1 MAQRFMGHDALLA
14 LRHIREGS
22 IDSGMSDSEP
32 SHIPNPTTEPGFD
45 LGHVPPPV
53 APATAR
59 AGTQTGESY
68 RVLARAYRPQTFAQ
82 LIGQDAMVQT
92 LGNAIARDRLAHAFL
107 MTGVRGVG
115 KTSTARL
122 IAKALNCIGP
132 TGDGG
137 PTIDPCGV
145 CSHCTAIAEGRHID
159 VQEMDAA
166 SHTGIDDIR
175 EITDAVRYASVSAR
189 YKIYIIDEVHMLSK
203 QAFNGLLKTLEE
215 PPPHVKFLFAT
226 TEVNKVPVTILSRC
240 QRFDLRRITPD
251 LLSAHFI
258 DILGKEGVAAED
270 AAVRMIA
277 SAAEGSVRDG
287 LSLLDQA
294 IAHAGQDG
302 DGTAGPSARIT
313 AASVRDMLGLSDSSA
328 IRTLFSAILQ
338 GDSSA
343 VIDNIRA
350 QYALGAEPLALVR
363 GIMELTHAIML
374 TKLSR
379 DADPLLSEE
388 DRASVQDWSLKLGN
402 ATLHRV
408 WQLLLKGH
416 QEIIDAPRAL
426 EACEMALLRIMH
438 ASQMPDPGELTILLA
453 QTGSMPSD
461 ASQASQ
467 ASSASVQSHGD
478 TPTIQA
484 DGSPA
489 DGGPAERDPA
499 PSFAPAVPAA
509 DQAPSTPMS
518 PALGPISAICSVPD
532 LIATLE
538 QAGFHQIS
546 RLVQDHLRLVQWDG
560 DSIIYAQT
568 PMLMPNFAHELA
580 QALRMATQRRWHV
593 SATGAQDAA
602 PSLLEQAETEH
613 QAQLAAMRAHPLV
626 DAALKAFPDAHILGS
641 EAAQGGTKLH

>member
-1 MAQRFMGHDALLA
+1 M
-14 LRHIREGS
+14 I
-22 IDSGMSDSEP
+22 DSEP
-32 SHIPNPTTEPGFD
+32 PHIPAPATEPGFD

-53 APATAR
+53 APASAR
-59 AGTQTGESY
+59 GGTLTGEAY
-68 RVLARAYRPQTFAQ
+68 RVLARAYRPQTFAE

-92 LGNAIARDRLAHAFL
+92 LGNAIAQDRLAHAFL

-137 PTIDPCGV
+137 PTIDPCGE

-251 LLSAHFI
+251 LLTTHFT
-258 DILGKEGVAAED
+258 DILAKEGVTAD
-270 AAVRMIA
+270 DSAVRMIA

-294 IAHAGQDG
+294 IAHAGQAVDA
-302 DGTAGPSARIT
+302 AGAGAGIT
-313 AASVRDMLGLSDSSA
+313 AQNVRDMLGLSDSSA
-328 IRTLFSAILQ
+328 IRTLFSAILL
-338 GDSSA
+338 GDSAA
-343 VIDNIRA
+343 VIESIRA

-363 GIMELTHAIML
+363 GIMDMTHAIML

-379 DADPLLSEE
+379 NADPLLSED

-402 ATLHRV
+402 ATLHRL

-438 ASQMPDPGELTILLA
+438 ASQMPDPGELAALLSTSGLSTSGLSTSGLATSGATQANAAAPVAAVQVPASPILADSPILSA
-453 QTGSMPSD
+453 DEPEPGPGPKPAPVT
-461 ASQASQ
+461 A
-467 ASSASVQSHGD
+467 ASSTS
-478 TPTIQA
+478 TI
-484 DGSPA
+484 D
-489 DGGPAERDPA
+489 
-499 PSFAPAVPAA
+499 
-509 DQAPSTPMS
+509 
-518 PALGPISAICSVPD
+518 SVPQ
-532 LIATLE
+532 LQSALE
-538 QAGFHQIS
+538 QGGFHQIA
-546 RLVQDHLRLVQWDG
+546 RLVQDHLRLVQMEG
-560 DSIIYAQT
+560 DSIVYAQT
-568 PMLMPNFAHELA
+568 PMLSGDFAQELA
-580 QALRMATQRRWHV
+580 HALRMATGRRWHI
-593 SATGAQDAA
+593 SSSGAQVSAA
-602 PSLLEQAETEH
+602 PSLLEQAETERA
-613 QAQLAAMRAHPLV
+613 AQDAALRAHPLV
-626 DAALKAFPDAHILGS
+626 DAALKAFPDAHILS
-641 EAAQGGTKLH
+641 SDAASGGAKLH